1 MAICAVRWGFGVEAT
16 ARPLRGEGSR
26 CRPGIAKGCTREHEV
41 NLVIC
46 SKEQIFIWKGVFS
59 FFFFS
64 FKKNWLRI
72 LNWNAWF
79 FCRQEIRTSTSS
91 MTSVPK
97 PLKFLR
103 PHYGT
108 LKTYY
113 ETMAESD
120 LKVLLWIWCCLNAG

>member
-1 MAICAVRWGFGVEAT
+1 
-16 ARPLRGEGSR
+16 
-26 CRPGIAKGCTREHEV
+26 
-41 NLVIC
+41 
-46 SKEQIFIWKGVFS
+46 
-59 FFFFS
+59 
-64 FKKNWLRI
+64 
-72 LNWNAWF
+72 
-79 FCRQEIRTSTSS
+79 

-120 LKVLLWIWCCLNAG
+120 LKVLLSLWFDVVFI